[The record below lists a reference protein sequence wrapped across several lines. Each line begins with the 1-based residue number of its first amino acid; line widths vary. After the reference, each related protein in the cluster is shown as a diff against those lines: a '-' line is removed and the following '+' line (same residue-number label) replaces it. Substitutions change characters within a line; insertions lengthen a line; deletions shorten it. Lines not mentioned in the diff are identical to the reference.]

1 MFTNRALKNLI
12 IPLVIEQ
19 VLVMMVG
26 MVDTMMVSHAGEAA
40 ISGVALVDMIDYLII
55 TVFAALATGGAVIVS
70 QYLGSRQKEQANTS
84 AGQLITISFFLSV
97 LVMVLCLVFHEGI
110 LKLLFGKIE
119 ADVMKACIT
128 YFVITAFSF
137 PFLGIYNASAALFR
151 SMQKTNTTMLVSA
164 LMNIINIV
172 GNAIGIFVFKAGVAG
187 VAVPTLISR
196 TVAAILMTVLLFR
209 KKYEVHL
216 TLSAVFTLKNDV
228 AARILRI
235 AVPNSLENGCFA
247 LGRVLV
253 TGIVALFGTA
263 QIAANGVA
271 NSIDQI
277 AVMVVNAINLAMITV
292 VGQCI
297 GAGEIEQSKQYTK
310 KLMKISYIAT
320 AILGTGICLSLP
332 PILRF
337 YELSDEAY
345 RYSCILIIIHN
356 SLALLLHPTSFNLAN
371 SLRAAGDVRFT
382 MIVGIGSMLLFR
394 LGSGILFGVILR
406 LGVIGVWMAMG
417 MDWTARSVAF
427 TLRYRSGK
435 WRLIHTSDLF
445 QSTRKI

>member
-12 IPLVIEQ
+12 IPLVVEQ
-19 VLVMMVG
+19 ILVMLVG

-55 TVFAALATGGAVIVS
+55 TIFSAIAAGGAVIVS
-70 QYLGSRQKEQANTS
+70 QYLGSHQKEQGNTS
-84 AGQLITISFFLSV
+84 AGQLMTISFVLSTA
-97 LVMVLCLVFHEGI
+97 VMAVCLVFHKEI
-110 LKLLFGKIE
+110 LRLLFGKIE
-119 ADVMKACIT
+119 ADVMEACVT

-151 SMQKTNTTMLVSA
+151 SMQKTNVTMYISA
-164 LMNIINIV
+164 LMNVINIA
-172 GNAIGIFVFKAGVAG
+172 GNAIGIFVLEAGVAG

-196 TVAAILMTVLLFR
+196 AVAAVLMTALLFR
-209 KKYEVHL
+209 KQYEVHL
-216 TLSAVFTLKNDV
+216 TFRGIFSLKKEV
-228 AARILRI
+228 IKSILRI
-235 AVPNSLENGCFA
+235 AIPNGLENGCFA

-277 AVMVVNAINLAMITV
+277 AVIVVNAINLAMITV

-320 AILGTGICLSLP
+320 AVLGIVICISLP
-332 PILRF
+332 LILQF
-337 YELSDEAY
+337 YELSAEAY
-345 RYSCILIIIHN
+345 RYSCILIVVHN
-356 SLALLLHPTSFNLAN
+356 ILAILLHPTSFNLAN

-382 MIVGIGSMLLFR
+382 MVVGISSMLLFR
-394 LGSGILFGVILR
+394 LGSGILFGVVLH

-417 MDWTARSVAF
+417 MDWLVSSIAF

-435 WRLIHTSDLF
+435 WETMNVIKKTGE
-445 QSTRKI
+445 

>member
-1 MFTNRALKNLI
+1 MFNNKALKNLI

-19 VLVMMVG
+19 ILVMLVG
-26 MVDTMMVSHAGEAA
+26 MVDTIMVSYAGETS

-55 TVFAALATGGAVIVS
+55 TLFASLATGGAVIVS
-70 QYLGSRQKEQANTS
+70 QYLGSRQKEQANIS
-84 AGQLITISFFLSV
+84 AGQLITVSFFLSIA
-97 LVMVLCLVFHEGI
+97 VMVLCLVFHKSI

-119 ADVMKACIT
+119 ADVMEACIT

-151 SMQKTNTTMLVSA
+151 SMQKTNVTMLVSA
-164 LMNIINIV
+164 LMNVINIV

-196 TVAAILMTVLLFR
+196 AVAAVLMTSLLFCR
-209 KKYEVHL
+209 KYEVHL
-216 TLSAVFTLKNDV
+216 TLPAVFSLKKEVV
-228 AARILRI
+228 ANILRV

-297 GAGEIEQSKQYTK
+297 GAGEIEQSKQYTR
-310 KLMKISYIAT
+310 KLMKISYLAT
-320 AILGTGICLSLP
+320 AILGIGICISLP
-332 PILRF
+332 LILHF

-345 RYSCILIIIHN
+345 RYSCILIIMHN
-356 SLALLLHPTSFNLAN
+356 ILALLLHPTSFNLAN

-394 LGSGILFGVILR
+394 LGSGMLFGVILR

-417 MDWTARSVAF
+417 MDWLVRSVAF
-427 TLRYRSGK
+427 TLRYKSGK
-435 WRLIHTSDLF
+435 WKTI
-445 QSTRKI
+445 KIINEKEILS

>member
-1 MFTNRALKNLI
+1 MFTNKALRSLI

-19 VLVMMVG
+19 ILVMLVG

-55 TVFAALATGGAVIVS
+55 TIFSALAAGGAVVVS
-70 QYLGSRQKEQANTS
+70 QYLGGKQTDEANIS
-84 AGQLITISFFLSV
+84 AGQLTLLSGLMSV
-97 LVMVLCLVFHEGI
+97 LIMFICLAFHRGI

-119 ADVMKACIT
+119 ADVMQACVT

-137 PFLGIYNASAALFR
+137 PFLGVYNASAALFR
-151 SMQKTNTTMLVSA
+151 SMGKTKVTMYVSA
-164 LMNIINIV
+164 LMNVINV
-172 GNAIGIFVFKAGVAG
+172 AGNAVGIFVFKAGVAG

-196 TVAAILMTVLLFR
+196 AIAAVIMTSILFS
-209 KKYEVHL
+209 KKHEVHL
-216 TLSAVFTLKNDV
+216 SFKTIFPLRK
-228 AARILRI
+228 AAALRILKI
-235 AVPNSLENGCFA
+235 AVPNGLENGCFA

-277 AVMVVNAINLAMITV
+277 AVIVVNAINLAMITV

-297 GAGEIEQSKQYTK
+297 GAEEIEQSKKYTK

-320 AILGTGICLSLP
+320 TVLGIGICFSLP
-332 PILRF
+332 LILRF

-345 RYSCILIIIHN
+345 RYACILIVLHN
-356 SLALLLHPTSFNLAN
+356 ILAVLLHPTSFNLAN
-371 SLRAAGDVRFT
+371 SLRAAGDVRYT
-382 MIVGIGSMLLFR
+382 MVIGIGSMLIFR
-394 LGSGILFGVILR
+394 LGSGILFGVIMG

-417 MDWTARSVAF
+417 MDWLARSVAF
-427 TLRYRSGK
+427 TLRYKSGK
-435 WRLIHTSDLF
+435 WEKMNIIREN
-445 QSTRKI
+445 

>member
-1 MFTNRALKNLI
+1 MFTNKALKNLI
-12 IPLVIEQ
+12 VPLVVEQ
-19 VLVMMVG
+19 ILVMLVG

-55 TVFAALATGGAVIVS
+55 TIFAALATGGAVIVS
-70 QYLGSRQKEQANTS
+70 QYLGSRQREQANSS
-84 AGQLITISFFLSV
+84 AGQLIIVSFFLSV
-97 LVMVLCLVFHEGI
+97 MIMILCLVFHKSI

-137 PFLGIYNASAALFR
+137 PFLGVYNASAALFR
-151 SMQKTNTTMLVSA
+151 SMQKTNITMYISA

-172 GNAIGIFVFKAGVAG
+172 GNAIGIFIFKAGVAG

-196 TVAAILMTVLLFR
+196 AFAAVLMTALLFR
-209 KKYEVHL
+209 KQYEVRL
-216 TLSAVFTLKNDV
+216 TYRAIFSLKKEV
-228 AARILRI
+228 VKSILRI
-235 AVPNSLENGCFA
+235 AVPNGLENGCFA

-271 NSIDQI
+271 NSIDQV

-297 GAGEIEQSKQYTK
+297 GAGEIEQSTQYTK

-320 AILGTGICLSLP
+320 AVLGIGICLSLP
-332 PILRF
+332 LILCF

-345 RYSCILIIIHN
+345 HYSCILIVMHN
-356 SLALLLHPTSFNLAN
+356 ILAILLHPTSFNLAN

-394 LGSGILFGVILR
+394 LGSVLFGIILK

-417 MDWTARSVAF
+417 MDWLARSVAF
-427 TLRYRSGK
+427 TLRYKSGK
-435 WRLIHTSDLF
+435 WKTI
-445 QSTRKI
+445 KIINTKESLS

>member
-1 MFTNRALKNLI
+1 ML
-12 IPLVIEQ
+12 
-19 VLVMMVG
+19 VG

-55 TVFAALATGGAVIVS
+55 TIFSALATGGAVIVS
-70 QYLGSRQKEQANTS
+70 QYLGGRQKEQANTS

-97 LVMVLCLVFHEGI
+97 VVMALCLVFHKGI

-119 ADVMKACIT
+119 ADVMEACVT

-151 SMQKTNTTMLVSA
+151 SMQKTDVTMLVSA
-164 LMNIINIV
+164 LMNVINIV

-196 TVAAILMTVLLFR
+196 ATAAVLMTALLFR

-216 TLSAVFTLKNDV
+216 TPPAVFSLKKDV
-228 AARILRI
+228 AASILRI
-235 AVPNSLENGCFA
+235 AVPNGLENGCFA

-297 GAGEIEQSKQYTK
+297 GAGEIEQSKHYTK

-320 AILGTGICLSLP
+320 AALGIGICLGLP
-332 PILRF
+332 LILRF
-337 YELSDEAY
+337 YKLSDEAY
-345 RYSCILIIIHN
+345 RYSCVLIVMHNILAI
-356 SLALLLHPTSFNLAN
+356 LLHPTSFNLAN

-394 LGSGILFGVILR
+394 LGSGMLFGVILH
-406 LGVIGVWMAMG
+406 LGVIGVWIAMG
-417 MDWTARSVAF
+417 MDWLARSVAF
-427 TLRYRSGK
+427 TLRYKIGK
-435 WRLIHTSDLF
+435 WKTI
-445 QSTRKI
+445 KIISEKETLS

>member
-1 MFTNRALKNLI
+1 MFTNKALRSLI

-19 VLVMMVG
+19 ILVMLVG

-55 TVFAALATGGAVIVS
+55 TIFSALAAGGAVVVS
-70 QYLGSRQKEQANTS
+70 QYLGSKQTEEANIS
-84 AGQLITISFFLSV
+84 AGQLTLLSGLMSV
-97 LVMVLCLVFHEGI
+97 LIMFVCLAFHRGI

-119 ADVMKACIT
+119 ADVMQACVT

-151 SMQKTNTTMLVSA
+151 SMGKTKVTMYVSA
-164 LMNIINIV
+164 LMNVINV
-172 GNAIGIFVFKAGVAG
+172 AGNAIGIFVFKAGVAG

-196 TVAAILMTVLLFR
+196 AIAAVIMTFILFS
-209 KKYEVHL
+209 KKHEVHL
-216 TLSAVFTLKNDV
+216 SFKTIFPLKK
-228 AARILRI
+228 AAALRVLKI
-235 AVPNSLENGCFA
+235 AVPNGLENGCFA

-277 AVMVVNAINLAMITV
+277 AVIVVNAINLAMITV

-297 GAGEIEQSKQYTK
+297 GAEEIEQSKKYTK

-320 AILGTGICLSLP
+320 TVLGVGICFSLP
-332 PILRF
+332 LILRF

-345 RYSCILIIIHN
+345 RYACILIVLHN
-356 SLALLLHPTSFNLAN
+356 ILAILLHPTSFNLAN
-371 SLRAAGDVRFT
+371 SLRAAGDVRYT
-382 MIVGIGSMLLFR
+382 MVIGIGSMLIFR
-394 LGSGILFGVILR
+394 LGSGILFGVIMG

-417 MDWTARSVAF
+417 MDWLARSVAF
-427 TLRYRSGK
+427 TLRYKSGK
-435 WRLIHTSDLF
+435 WEKMNIIREN
-445 QSTRKI
+445 

>member
-1 MFTNRALKNLI
+1 M
-12 IPLVIEQ
+12 VEQ
-19 VLVMMVG
+19 ILVMLVG

-55 TVFAALATGGAVIVS
+55 TIFAALATGGAVIVS
-70 QYLGSRQKEQANTS
+70 QYLGSRQKEQANSS
-84 AGQLITISFFLSV
+84 AGQLIIVSFVLSV
-97 LVMVLCLVFHEGI
+97 IIMILCLVFHESI

-119 ADVMKACIT
+119 ADVMKACVT

-137 PFLGIYNASAALFR
+137 PFLGVYNASAALFR
-151 SMQKTNTTMLVSA
+151 SMQKTNITMYISA

-196 TVAAILMTVLLFR
+196 VFAAVLMTALLFR
-209 KKYEVHL
+209 KQYEVHL
-216 TLSAVFTLKNDV
+216 TYRAIFSLKKEV
-228 AARILRI
+228 VKSILRI
-235 AVPNSLENGCFA
+235 AVPNGLENGCFA

-271 NSIDQI
+271 NSIDQV

-320 AILGTGICLSLP
+320 AILGIGICLTLP
-332 PILRF
+332 LILQF
-337 YELSDEAY
+337 YELSEDAY
-345 RYSCILIIIHN
+345 RYSCILIVMHN
-356 SLALLLHPTSFNLAN
+356 ILAILLHPTSFNLAN

-382 MIVGIGSMLLFR
+382 MVVGISSMLLFR
-394 LGSGILFGVILR
+394 LGSGMLFGVIFN

-417 MDWTARSVAF
+417 MDWMARSVAF
-427 TLRYRSGK
+427 TLRYKSGK
-435 WRLIHTSDLF
+435 WKTI
-445 QSTRKI
+445 KIINKRSL

>member
-1 MFTNRALKNLI
+1 MFNNKALKNLI
-12 IPLVIEQ
+12 VPLVVEQ
-19 VLVMMVG
+19 VLVMLVG
-26 MVDTMMVSHAGEAA
+26 MVDTMMISHAGEAA

-55 TVFAALATGGAVIVS
+55 TIFAALATGGAVIVS
-70 QYLGSRQKEQANTS
+70 QYLGSRQKVQANNS
-84 AGQLITISFFLSV
+84 AGQLITVLFFLSV
-97 LVMVLCLVFHEGI
+97 MIMILCLVFHESI

-119 ADVMKACIT
+119 ADVMKACVT
-128 YFVITAFSF
+128 YFVITACSF
-137 PFLGIYNASAALFR
+137 PFLGAYNASAALFR
-151 SMQKTNTTMLVSA
+151 SMQKTNITMYISA

-196 TVAAILMTVLLFR
+196 AFAAVLMTALLFR
-209 KKYEVHL
+209 KQYEVHL
-216 TLSAVFTLKNDV
+216 TYRAIFSLKKEV
-228 AARILRI
+228 VKSILRI
-235 AVPNSLENGCFA
+235 AVPNGLENGCFA

-271 NSIDQI
+271 NSIDQV

-320 AILGTGICLSLP
+320 AIFGIGICLTLP
-332 PILRF
+332 LILQF
-337 YELSDEAY
+337 YELSEDAY
-345 RYSCILIIIHN
+345 QYSCILIVMHN
-356 SLALLLHPTSFNLAN
+356 ILASLLHPTSFNLAN

-382 MIVGIGSMLLFR
+382 MVVGISSMLLFR
-394 LGSGILFGVILR
+394 LGSGMLFGVVLN

-417 MDWTARSVAF
+417 MDWMVRSVAF
-427 TLRYRSGK
+427 TLRYKSGK
-435 WRLIHTSDLF
+435 WKTI
-445 QSTRKI
+445 KIINKKESLS

>member
-1 MFTNRALKNLI
+1 MFSNKALKDLI

-19 VLVMMVG
+19 VLVMLVG

-55 TVFAALATGGAVIVS
+55 TLFAALATGGAVIVS
-70 QYLGSRQKEQANTS
+70 QYLGSRQEDEANRS
-84 AGQLITISFFLSV
+84 AGQLMIVSFFLSV
-97 LVMVLCLVFHEGI
+97 GVMVLCLVFHKGI

-119 ADVMKACIT
+119 MDVMEACVT

-151 SMQKTNTTMLVSA
+151 SMQKTKETMLVSA
-164 LMNIINIV
+164 LMNVINIV
-172 GNAIGIFVFKAGVAG
+172 GNAVGIFGFKAGVAG

-196 TVAAILMTVLLFR
+196 TAAAVLMTVLLFR
-209 KKYEVHL
+209 DTYEVRL
-216 TLSAVFTLKNDV
+216 TFQAVSSLKKE
-228 AARILRI
+228 AAVRILRI

-271 NSIDQI
+271 NSIDQV
-277 AVMVVNAINLAMITV
+277 AVIVVNAINLAMITV

-297 GAGEIEQSKQYTK
+297 GAGETEQSKQYTK

-320 AILGTGICLSLP
+320 AALGIGICLGLP
-332 PILRF
+332 LILRF

-345 RYSCILIIIHN
+345 RYSCILIVLHN
-356 SLALLLHPTSFNLAN
+356 VLAILLHPTSFNLAN

-382 MIVGIGSMLLFR
+382 MMVGIGSMLLFR
-394 LGSGILFGVILR
+394 LGSGMLFGVILH
-406 LGVIGVWMAMG
+406 LGVLGVWMAMG
-417 MDWTARSVAF
+417 MDWLARSAAF
-427 TLRYRSGK
+427 TLRYKSGK
-435 WRLIHTSDLF
+435 WKTF
-445 QSTRKI
+445 KIINEKEILS

>member
-1 MFTNRALKNLI
+1 MFTNKALRNLI

-19 VLVMMVG
+19 ILVMLVG

-55 TVFAALATGGAVIVS
+55 TIFSALAAGGAVVVS
-70 QYLGSRQKEQANTS
+70 QYLGSKQTDEANTS
-84 AGQLITISFFLSV
+84 AGQLTLLSGLMSV
-97 LVMVLCLVFHEGI
+97 LIMFICLAFHRGI

-119 ADVMKACIT
+119 ADVMQASVT

-137 PFLGIYNASAALFR
+137 PFLGVYNASAALFR
-151 SMQKTNTTMLVSA
+151 SMGKTKVTMYVSA
-164 LMNIINIV
+164 LMNVINVV
-172 GNAIGIFVFKAGVAG
+172 GNAIGIFVYKAGVAG

-196 TVAAILMTVLLFR
+196 AIAAVIMTSILFS
-209 KKYEVHL
+209 KKHGVHL
-216 TLSAVFTLKNDV
+216 SFKTIFPLKK
-228 AARILRI
+228 AAALRILKI
-235 AVPNSLENGCFA
+235 AVPNGLENGCFA

-277 AVMVVNAINLAMITV
+277 AVIVVNAINLAMITV

-297 GAGEIEQSKQYTK
+297 GAEEIEQSKKYTK

-320 AILGTGICLSLP
+320 TVLGVGICFSLP
-332 PILRF
+332 LILRF
-337 YELSDEAY
+337 YKLSDEAY
-345 RYSCILIIIHN
+345 RYACILIVLHN
-356 SLALLLHPTSFNLAN
+356 ILAVLLHPTSFNLAN
-371 SLRAAGDVRFT
+371 SLRAAGDVRYT
-382 MIVGIGSMLLFR
+382 MVIGIGSMLIFR
-394 LGSGILFGVILR
+394 LGSGILFGVIMG

-417 MDWTARSVAF
+417 MDWLARSVAF
-427 TLRYRSGK
+427 TLRYKSGRWEK
-435 WRLIHTSDLF
+435 MNIIRGN
-445 QSTRKI
+445 

>member
-12 IPLVIEQ
+12 IPLVVEQ
-19 VLVMMVG
+19 ILVMLVG

-55 TVFAALATGGAVIVS
+55 TIFSAIAAGGAVIVA
-70 QYLGSRQKEQANTS
+70 QYLGSHQKEQGNTS
-84 AGQLITISFFLSV
+84 AGQLMTVSFVLSTA
-97 LVMVLCLVFHEGI
+97 VMAVCLVFHKEI
-110 LKLLFGKIE
+110 LRLLFGKIE
-119 ADVMKACIT
+119 ADVMEACVT

-151 SMQKTNTTMLVSA
+151 SMQKTNVTMYISA
-164 LMNIINIV
+164 LMNVINIA
-172 GNAIGIFVFKAGVAG
+172 GNAIGIFVLEAGVAG

-196 TVAAILMTVLLFR
+196 AVAAVLMTALLFR
-209 KKYEVHL
+209 KQYEVHL
-216 TLSAVFTLKNDV
+216 TFRGIFSLKKEV
-228 AARILRI
+228 IKSILRI
-235 AVPNSLENGCFA
+235 AIPNGLENGCFA

-263 QIAANGVA
+263 QIAAHGVA

-277 AVMVVNAINLAMITV
+277 AVIVVNAINLAMITV

-320 AILGTGICLSLP
+320 AILGIVICISLP
-332 PILRF
+332 LILQF
-337 YELSDEAY
+337 YELSAEAY
-345 RYSCILIIIHN
+345 RYSCILIVVHN
-356 SLALLLHPTSFNLAN
+356 MLAILLHPTSFNLAN

-382 MIVGIGSMLLFR
+382 MVVGISSMLLFR
-394 LGSGILFGVILR
+394 LGSGILFGVVLH

-417 MDWTARSVAF
+417 MDWLVRSIAF
-427 TLRYRSGK
+427 TLRYKGGK
-435 WRLIHTSDLF
+435 WKTM
-445 QSTRKI
+445 KIITPKETLA

>member
-1 MFTNRALKNLI
+1 MFTNKALKNLI
-12 IPLVIEQ
+12 VPLVVEQ
-19 VLVMMVG
+19 ILVMLVG

-55 TVFAALATGGAVIVS
+55 TIFAALATGGAVIVS
-70 QYLGSRQKEQANTS
+70 QYLGRRQKQQANDS
-84 AGQLITISFFLSV
+84 AGQLITVSFFLSV
-97 LVMVLCLVFHEGI
+97 MIMILCLVFHEGI
-110 LKLLFGKIE
+110 LKLLFGKVE

-137 PFLGIYNASAALFR
+137 PFLGVYNASAALFR
-151 SMQKTNTTMLVSA
+151 SMQKTNVTMYISA
-164 LMNIINIV
+164 LMNVINIA

-196 TVAAILMTVLLFR
+196 AVAAVLMTALLFR
-209 KKYEVHL
+209 KQYEVYL
-216 TLSAVFTLKNDV
+216 TVPSIFSLKKEV
-228 AARILRI
+228 IKRILRI
-235 AVPNSLENGCFA
+235 AVPNGLENGCFA

-320 AILGTGICLSLP
+320 AVLGIGICISLP
-332 PILRF
+332 LILHF
-337 YELSDEAY
+337 YELSEDAY
-345 RYSCILIIIHN
+345 RYSCILIVMHN
-356 SLALLLHPTSFNLAN
+356 ILATLLHPTSFNLAN

-382 MIVGIGSMLLFR
+382 MAVGIGSMLLFR
-394 LGSGILFGVILR
+394 LGSGMLFGVVLD

-417 MDWTARSVAF
+417 MDWLARSVAF
-427 TLRYRSGK
+427 TIRYKSGK
-435 WRLIHTSDLF
+435 WKTINIINKKESLT
-445 QSTRKI
+445 

>member
-1 MFTNRALKNLI
+1 MFTNKALKNLI

-19 VLVMMVG
+19 VLVMLVG

-55 TVFAALATGGAVIVS
+55 TIFAALATGGAVIVS
-70 QYLGSRQKEQANTS
+70 QYLGSRQKEQANSS
-84 AGQLITISFFLSV
+84 AGQLMIVSLFLSAA
-97 LVMVLCLVFHEGI
+97 VMFLCLAFHEGI

-119 ADVMKACIT
+119 VDVMDACVT

-151 SMQKTNTTMLVSA
+151 SMQKTNVTMFVSA
-164 LMNIINIV
+164 VMNIINIA
-172 GNAIGIFVFKAGVAG
+172 GNAVGIFVFKAGVAG

-196 TVAAILMTVLLFR
+196 AVAAVIMTSLLFR
-209 KKYEVHL
+209 KKHEVHL
-216 TLSAVFTLKNDV
+216 TVREIFSLKKEV
-228 AARILRI
+228 AAGILRI
-235 AVPNSLENGCFA
+235 AIPNGLENGCFA

-297 GAGEIEQSKQYTK
+297 GAGETEQSQKYTK

-320 AILGTGICLSLP
+320 AVLGIGICLSLP
-332 PILRF
+332 LLLRF

-345 RYSCILIIIHN
+345 RYSCILIVMHN
-356 SLALLLHPTSFNLAN
+356 LLAILLHPTSFNLAN

-382 MIVGIGSMLLFR
+382 MAVGIGSMLLFR
-394 LGSGILFGVILR
+394 LGSGMLFGVHLHF
-406 LGVIGVWMAMG
+406 GVIGVWMAMG
-417 MDWTARSVAF
+417 MDWLARSVAF
-427 TLRYRSGK
+427 LLRYKGEK
-435 WRLIHTSDLF
+435 WKTM
-445 QSTRKI
+445 KIINEFE